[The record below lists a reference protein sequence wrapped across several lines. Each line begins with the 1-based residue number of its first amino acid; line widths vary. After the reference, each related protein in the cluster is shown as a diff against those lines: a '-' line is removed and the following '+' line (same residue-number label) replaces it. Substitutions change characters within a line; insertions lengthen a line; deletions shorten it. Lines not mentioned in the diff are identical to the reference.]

1 MVVVIVSRII
11 VFHKLNW
18 AAGDFLSK
26 LLQVEISELIDFE
39 IRVAQVLLIQ
49 VCDKLYILLGISG
62 ISLGTHHRLRNSS
75 HKSL

>member
-49 VCDKLYILLGISG
+49 VCDKLYILLEYLVS
-62 ISLGTHHRLRNSS
+62 R
-75 HKSL
+75 